1 MQYRILGKT
10 GLNLSILSLGSGGP
24 NQFGQLRFVS
34 RRSIHGLVRYALDLG
49 INYFDTASSYSHSES
64 MLGEALRGI
73 PRDRYHLS
81 SKVFP
86 LHDNR
91 FISVVEMRRLV
102 ERSLRRLDI
111 DTLDILFF
119 HRVPPQ
125 FYEETLERLM
135 PAVQSLRAEGKIRHI
150 GITESS
156 KRDRQHVMLR
166 RALQDDLFDT
176 IMVGYDIAHC
186 SADQEILPI
195 ALAKDVGV
203 IGMVAAR
210 NLATRNTRERLHLFS
225 RALLSLASSPPSLN
239 NLNPR
244 LRAAYSTLLQTSSS
258 GEHSVAR
265 ESREGFLELPAAGY
279 TFAVSHLAIATV
291 LTGTT
296 DPVLLEQNVK
306 AALAPALTSKEI
318 DRLRKLLQE
327 AKGSE

>member
-1 MQYRILGKT
+1 
-10 GLNLSILSLGSGGP
+10 
-24 NQFGQLRFVS
+24 
-34 RRSIHGLVRYALDLG
+34 
-49 INYFDTASSYSHSES
+49 
-64 MLGEALRGI
+64 
-73 PRDRYHLS
+73 
-81 SKVFP
+81 
-86 LHDNR
+86 
-91 FISVVEMRRLV
+91 
-102 ERSLRRLDI
+102 
-111 DTLDILFF
+111 
-119 HRVPPQ
+119 
-125 FYEETLERLM
+125 
-135 PAVQSLRAEGKIRHI
+135 
-150 GITESS
+150 
-156 KRDRQHVMLR
+156 MLR

-296 DPVLLEQNVK
+296 DPVHLEQNVK

>member
-1 MQYRILGKT
+1 VQYRRLGKT
-10 GLNLSILSLGSGGP
+10 GLKLSILSLGSGGP

-34 RRSIHGLVRYALDLG
+34 RKSIHGLVRYALDLG

-64 MLGEALRGI
+64 ILGEALRGI
-73 PRDRYHLS
+73 PRNRYHLS

-102 ERSLRRLDI
+102 ERSLRRLGI
-111 DTLDILFF
+111 ETLDILFF

-135 PAVQSLRAEGKIRHI
+135 PTVQSLRAEGKIRHI

-176 IMVGYDIAHC
+176 VMVGYDIAHC
-186 SADQEILPI
+186 SADQEILPV

-210 NLATRNTRERLHLFS
+210 NLAARNRRERLQLFS

-239 NLNPR
+239 KLNAR
-244 LRAAYSTLLQTSSS
+244 LRAAYSTLLQTRSS
-258 GEHSVAR
+258 GERSVAR
-265 ESREGFLELPAAGY
+265 ESREGFLKLPAAGY
-279 TFAVSHLAIATV
+279 TFAISHPALATV

-296 DPVLLEQNVK
+296 NLVHLKQNVE
-306 AALAPALTSKEI
+306 AALAPELTPGEI
-318 DRLRKLLQE
+318 GKLRRLLQ
-327 AKGSE
+327 